1 MTIQSVT
8 STSALGGAHQISNQQ
23 AHAKAAAAKPPKH
36 PQDTVELSAA
46 AKAATDPDHDGD

>member
-46 AKAATDPDHDGD
+46 AKAATDRDHDGD